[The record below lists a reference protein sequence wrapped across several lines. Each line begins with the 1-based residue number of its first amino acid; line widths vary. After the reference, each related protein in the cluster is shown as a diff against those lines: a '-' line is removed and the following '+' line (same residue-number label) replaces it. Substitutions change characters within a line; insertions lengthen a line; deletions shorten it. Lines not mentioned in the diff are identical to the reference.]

1 MRVSEYAKEYNLA
14 PRDVMDTLRQNG
26 HQVADLSS
34 DLSAD
39 MIALLNR
46 TIGGESARPRGPRF
60 GSTDGGARGPRP
72 PRPAG
77 AGPYVPRGPRPAGAQ
92 SATPGETRSEG
103 GQQATDDRR
112 GAWRRPG
119 APVAGRSEAA
129 PAAAPLVDKKPSGK
143 KSTAPKKRSG
153 KKEKEDTDAETTATQ
168 NQSRAN
174 RETVITPPLVECAAA
189 SGDTLL
195 VDFASMVKKSVS
207 EVIFV
212 LLKNGIA
219 KNVHAMLTI
228 NDMKLLCE
236 TFGILFVV
244 EDAPAQ
250 KHAAAVAADKKTGS
264 SDEYSE
270 QRLPVVVVMG
280 HVDHG
285 KTTLLDY
292 LRKTNVVAKEK
303 GGITQ
308 HLSAY
313 EVQTGKRKA
322 IFLDTPGHE
331 AFSAMRTRGTRIT
344 DIAIIIVAVNDGI
357 KPQTVEAINLAKQA
371 GVPIVVAINKI
382 DKLDSEAQL
391 ETLRAQ
397 LAQHGL
403 TPEEW
408 GGDTVCVKISAKTG
422 EGVDD
427 LLDMLGLM
435 ADMLD
440 LKTSTTLPAR
450 AFVLETRQLK
460 GHGLAVTVICR
471 EGTLRKGDYF
481 ICGQTTGKVR
491 LLIDSYG
498 AFLSEVGPSIPVQI
512 IGFDEA
518 HGLGDHL
525 EVVSAAEYQEAR
537 AAAHNR
543 KPATISS
550 SAATAATKDG
560 EAAPTLRL
568 MFKADMQGSCQAI
581 IDAVAKMEQNE
592 KNKSIRLELLS
603 CEVGPISENDVI
615 RAADTGAVLFGLHV
629 RADKNAQAMA
639 KEKRVEIVL
648 HDIIYHLF
656 EQLEEMIK
664 TERRK
669 IVRLVEAGK
678 AEVLK
683 VFPIKGHKV
692 IAGCMIKE
700 GVLRIGDKVVCIRSR
715 QEVGGGK
722 VVTLQ
727 RDRKDAK
734 EIFAGNDCGLLTDTF
749 HDWSVG
755 DRVTIFTHQQEED

>member
-1 MRVSEYAKEYNLA
+1 MRISEYAKEHNLS
-14 PRDVMDTLRQNG
+14 PKDVVDTLRQNG
-26 HQVADLSS
+26 HQVVDQGS
-34 DLSAD
+34 DLSTD
-39 MIALLNR
+39 MTALLNR
-46 TIGGESARPRGPRF
+46 TIGGESARSRGPRF
-60 GSTDGGARGPRP
+60 GSNDGVPRGPRP

-77 AGPYVPRGPRPAGAQ
+77 SGPYAPRSPRPASSSSPSSTGEARPEGSADDKRGVWRRPAGAV
-92 SATPGETRSEG
+92 G
-103 GQQATDDRR
+103 G
-112 GAWRRPG
+112 RP
-119 APVAGRSEAA
+119 EAA
-129 PAAAPLVDKKPSGK
+129 PAATALVDKKTSTK
-143 KSTAPKKRSG
+143 KGVAPKKRSN
-153 KKEKEDTDAETTATQ
+153 KKEKEDTDAEATTVQQQ
-168 NQSRAN
+168 NRTN
-174 RETVITPPLVECAAA
+174 RETVITPPLVECVAA
-189 SGDTLL
+189 SGDMPL
-195 VDFASMVKKSVS
+195 VDFAALMKKPIG

-212 LLKNGIA
+212 LLKSGIA
-219 KNVHAMLTI
+219 KNVHAILTI
-228 NDMKLLCE
+228 ADMKILCE
-236 TFGILFVV
+236 AFGILLVL

-250 KHAAAVAADKKTGS
+250 KHVVSVAADKKTNS
-264 SDEYSE
+264 KEDHSE

-313 EVQTGKRKA
+313 EVKTGKRNS

-344 DIAIIIVAVNDGI
+344 DIAVIIVAVNDGI
-357 KPQTVEAINLAKQA
+357 KPQTIEAINLAKQA

-391 ETLRAQ
+391 ETLRGQ

-422 EGVDD
+422 QGVDD

-440 LKTSTTLPAR
+440 LKTTTKISAR

-471 EGTLRKGDYF
+471 EGTLRRGDYF

-498 AFLSEVGPSIPVQI
+498 AFVDAVGPSIPVQI
-512 IGFDEA
+512 VGFDEA
-518 HGLGDHL
+518 HGLGDYL
-525 EVVSAAEYQEAR
+525 EAVSAEQYQEAR
-537 AAAHNR
+537 ANAHNR

-550 SAATAATKDG
+550 SSVLVANKG
-560 EAAPTLRL
+560 ESTPSLRL

-581 IDAVAKMEQNE
+581 IDAIAKMEHHD
-592 KNKSIRLELLS
+592 KNKSIRIELLS

-615 RAADTGAVLFGLHV
+615 RAADTGAMLFGLHV

-639 KEKRVEIVL
+639 KEKRVEIAL

-656 EQLEEMIK
+656 EQIEGMIK
-664 TERRK
+664 AERRK
-669 IVRLVEAGK
+669 IVHLVESGK

-700 GVLRIGDKVVCIRSR
+700 GILRIGDKVVCTRSR
-715 QEVGGGK
+715 QEVGSGK

-727 RDRKDAK
+727 RDRKEAK
-734 EIFAGNDCGLLTDTF
+734 EIFAGNDCGLLTDSF
-749 HDWSVG
+749 HGWAVG
-755 DRVTIFTHQQEED
+755 DRITIFTHQQEEA

>member
-1 MRVSEYAKEYNLA
+1 MRINDYAKEHNLA
-14 PRDVMDTLRQNG
+14 SRDVFDTLRLNG
-26 HQVADLSS
+26 HAVVDLNSELTS
-34 DLSAD
+34 P
-39 MIALLNR
+39 MTALLDR
-46 TIGGESARPRGPRF
+46 TIGGSNARSRGNRP
-60 GSTDGGARGPRP
+60 GGDARGPRLP
-72 PRPAG
+72 RPVGDRPAG
-77 AGPYVPRGPRPAGAQ
+77 SAPFAPRGPRPAGVA
-92 SATPGETRSEG
+92 AEARPEG
-103 GQQATDDRR
+103 GDDKK
-112 GAWRRPG
+112 GVWRRPAGPRPETPG
-119 APVAGRSEAA
+119 APSTA
-129 PAAAPLVDKKPSGK
+129 LVDKKAGGK
-143 KSTAPKKRSG
+143 KTPTNKKRTAS
-153 KKEKEDTDAETTATQ
+153 KKDKEDTDTEQATTQ
-168 NQSRAN
+168 QYNRAN
-174 RETVITPPLVECAAA
+174 RETIITAALVASVTVKGDMPLVE
-189 SGDTLL
+189 
-195 VDFASMVKKSVS
+195 FAEALKKSAS

-212 LLKNGIA
+212 LLKAGIA
-219 KNVHAMLTI
+219 KNIHAVVSES
-228 NDMKLLCE
+228 DMALLCAA
-236 TFGILFVV
+236 FGIALVV
-244 EDAPAQ
+244 EQAPAQ
-250 KHAAAVAADKKTGS
+250 KHQVAVAADKKVSG
-264 SDEYSE
+264 DHEE

-313 EVQTGKRKA
+313 EVQTGDRKA

-331 AFSAMRTRGTRIT
+331 AFASMRTRGTRIT
-344 DIAIIIVAVNDGI
+344 DIAVIIVAVNDGI
-357 KPQTVEAINLAKQA
+357 KPQTIEAIKLAQQA

-391 ETLRAQ
+391 EALRTQ

-422 EGVDD
+422 QGVSD

-440 LKTSTTLPAR
+440 LKTTTKVPAR

-471 EGTLRKGDYF
+471 EGVLRKGDYF
-481 ICGQTTGKVR
+481 VCGQSTGRVR

-498 AFLSEVGPSIPVQI
+498 AFVNEVGPSIPVQVV
-512 IGFDEA
+512 GFDDA
-518 HGLGDHL
+518 TGLGDHL
-525 EVVSAAEYQEAR
+525 EVVMAQEYQEAR
-537 AAAHNR
+537 AAAHER
-543 KPATISS
+543 KPVAAV
-550 SAATAATKDG
+550 SAATAGKSSDTPG
-560 EAAPTLRL
+560 LRL

-581 IDAVAKMEQNE
+581 IDAVAKMEHHA
-592 KNKSIRLELLS
+592 KNKAVRIELLS
-603 CEVGPISENDVI
+603 CDVGPITETDVM
-615 RAADTGAVLFGLHV
+615 RAADTGALLFGLHV
-629 RADKNAQAMA
+629 RADKNAQLLA
-639 KEKRVEIVL
+639 KERRVDVIL
-648 HDIIYHLF
+648 HEIIYHMF
-656 EQLEEMIK
+656 EQIEEMIK

-700 GVLRIGDKVVCIRSR
+700 GILKIGDKVVCHRAR
-715 QEVGGGK
+715 QEMGGGK

-727 RDRKDAK
+727 RDRKEAK
-734 EIFAGNDCGLLTDTF
+734 EIFAGNDCGLLTDSF
-749 HDWSVG
+749 HDWMVG
-755 DRVTIFTHQQEED
+755 DRITIFTHQQEEE